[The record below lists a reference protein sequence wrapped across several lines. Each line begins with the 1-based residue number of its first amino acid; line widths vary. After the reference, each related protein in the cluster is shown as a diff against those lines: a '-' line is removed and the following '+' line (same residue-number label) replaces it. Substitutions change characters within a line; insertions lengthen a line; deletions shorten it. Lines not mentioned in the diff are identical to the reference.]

1 MMTMM
6 IMITVT
12 PIMMVEITMTRPTW
26 IWPSPRG
33 TSRRSVTKTDWVN
46 TLATKMPLKP
56 RDAVTLESAIKL
68 KRVVK
73 MAEDTSEMHPQR
85 NIY

>member
-1 MMTMM
+1 MMKM
-6 IMITVT
+6 IMDT
-12 PIMMVEITMTRPTW
+12 PIMMAEIRMIRLTW

-33 TSRRSVTKTDWVN
+33 TSSHSVTKTEWAIMV
-46 TLATKMPLKP
+46 ATKMPLTP
-56 RDAVTLESAIKL
+56 RDALESAIKL